1 MKFNKKKQKKHT
13 RSTRRSLAGEQNKSL
28 KVSSHR
34 SCYLSQ
40 PRHRLGSGQSHRQ
53 RK

>member
-1 MKFNKKKQKKHT
+1 LIIVDVSA
-13 RSTRRSLAGEQNKSL
+13 STEAF
-28 KVSSHR
+28 VSHR

-53 RK
+53 RKQQSGQMDQEAIHIRK